1 MVLYEPNY
9 NYVKDTQ
16 TIGRVQRLGQ
26 THAVSVHFLGMTD
39 RIDQRLQKTPLQKV
53 YESRKY
59 NTVYTNI
66 IDNVF
71 PGEEYVDMS
80 DDDGN
85 VLRGPRTLD
94 SLLYKHVYQ
103 RPPGGVAPCCFH

>member
-1 MVLYEPNY
+1 LSLCWYLDRPKSAGGIGLPLESGSMVLYEPNY

-59 NTVYTNI
+59 NTVGI
-66 IDNVF
+66 
-71 PGEEYVDMS
+71 
-80 DDDGN
+80 
-85 VLRGPRTLD
+85 
-94 SLLYKHVYQ
+94 
-103 RPPGGVAPCCFH
+103 GGCGYLQNEKG